1 MLFSSLEFLTIFFP
15 VTFGVYFLLPA
26 SFRNAWLLLASLFFY
41 AWGEPS
47 YVVIMIGSIIFNYA
61 MALLL
66 SRQPAKQGMA
76 RVILALDVAVNLGVL
91 FIFKYL
97 GFAADTLR
105 TLLPAAKGMIP
116 EVSIALPIVISFFT
130 FQAMSYVV
138 DVYRG
143 TPVQKNL
150 ASLGLYI
157 SLFPQLIAGPI
168 VRYTTVMDEINER
181 RISWNDFSHGCM
193 RFLLGFN
200 KKILLS
206 NTFSEI
212 SEAAF
217 AAEAPGAAFA

>member
-15 VTFGVYFLLPA
+15 VTFGIYFIIPK
-26 SFRNAWLLLASLFFY
+26 SWKNAWLLLASLIFY

-47 YVVIMIGSIIFNYA
+47 YVLIMIVSILFNYV
-61 MALLL
+61 MALLI
-66 SRQPAKQGMA
+66 SKQPPKQKLAKA
-76 RVILALDVAVNLGVL
+76 YLALDVVINLGVL
-91 FIFKYL
+91 FVFKYL
-97 GFAADTLR
+97 GFAINTLHSA
-105 TLLPAAKGMIP
+105 LPFTQSLIP
-116 EVSIALPIVISFFT
+116 SVSIALPIGISFFT

-168 VRYTTVMDEINER
+168 VRYTTVMDEINSRKVTWEG
-181 RISWNDFSHGCM
+181 FSHGCM

-206 NTFSEI
+206 NTFS
-212 SEAAF
+212 
-217 AAEAPGAAFA
+217 